1 MLSHQRKS
9 SATYGDRLRGDLPGG
24 WCGVGVVFAVCRS
37 ADAVG
42 VQMTTQGGGFELIFQ
57 LSTRDSVGRHY
68 QNTFWT
74 STDLVGSIAAAMTG
88 DYKASAWAKPR

>member
-1 MLSHQRKS
+1 
-9 SATYGDRLRGDLPGG
+9 
-24 WCGVGVVFAVCRS
+24 
-37 ADAVG
+37 
-42 VQMTTQGGGFELIFQ
+42 MTTQGGGFELIFQ